1 MSPVAVVLHEWE
13 EVRPEPGT
21 ALAGLSFG
29 GDSAARQA
37 AEALSWSGRLTLL
50 ELARGLSVAATS
62 FVGRVQVGPLRITVR
77 PKLPDAPL
85 LGLLRY
91 AYHLRS
97 LDLHPVLAHET
108 VLDAFHDL
116 LIHQL
121 IAEVGELMERGL
133 MREYVRV
140 DELLE
145 SPRGRIDLQAVVRQA
160 GVVTAALP
168 CVHHPRLQDSP
179 LNRVLLAGLYLGVS
193 MTESLALRGQLRRL
207 AKRLETAM
215 TRIALTADALAV
227 ADRTLDRRTAV
238 YRPALTLIELL
249 LQSYGASLDRRD
261 GGPQLP
267 GLLFDMNRL
276 FQAVLSRF
284 LGENLAGYTVR
295 DEYRLHD
302 MMAYD
307 PGYNPKHRHTPT
319 PRPDFVVLQDGAI
332 VTILDAKYR
341 DLWANPLPRDML
353 YQLAI
358 YALSRPAGATAAIL
372 YPTLDTSAAEQRIVL
387 SDPLYG
393 GARAQVVLRPVP
405 LPALERLIASGSAM
419 KDVEQRAALARYLAG
434 IGH

>member
-21 ALAGLSFG
+21 PLAGLSFG
-29 GDSAARQA
+29 DDSTARQA
-37 AEALSWSGRLTLL
+37 AEVLSRSGRLTIL
-50 ELARGLSVAATS
+50 ELAQGLSVAATS

-77 PKLPDAPL
+77 PKLPGAPL

-91 AYHLRS
+91 AYHLRP
-97 LDLHPVLAHET
+97 LDLHPALAQAT
-108 VLDAFHDL
+108 ALDAIHDL

-121 IAEVGELMERGL
+121 IAEVGKLMGRGL

-140 DELLE
+140 GELLE
-145 SPRGRIDLQAVVRQA
+145 SPHGRVDLQAFARQA
-160 GVVTAALP
+160 GMQRAALP

-179 LNRVLLAGLYLGVS
+179 LNRVLLAGLYVGVA

-207 AKRLETAM
+207 AKRLETAV
-215 TRIALTADALAV
+215 TRIALTADALA
-227 ADRTLDRRTAV
+227 AAERYLDRRTAA

-249 LQSYGASLDRRD
+249 FQSYGASLDRRD
-261 GGPQLP
+261 AGLPLP

-307 PGYNPKHRHTPT
+307 PGHNPKHRQAPT
-319 PRPDFVVLQDGAI
+319 PRPDFVVLQGGAM

-341 DLWANPLPRDML
+341 DLWAHPLPRDML

-358 YALSRPAGATAAIL
+358 YALSQPPAATAAIL
-372 YPTLDTSAAEQRIVL
+372 YPTLDASAAEQRITL

-393 GARAQVVLRPVP
+393 GVRAQVVLRPAP
-405 LPALERLIASGSAM
+405 LLALERLIAGGSAM
-419 KDVEQRAALARYLAG
+419 KDVEQRAALARQLSLG
-434 IGH
+434 TI